1 MTIPRPEHP
10 SPQLERS
17 TWLNLNGTWSYEF
30 DFGNSGD
37 NRELFNS
44 KGFSGEI
51 TVPFCP
57 ESELSGV
64 AHHDFIPAIW
74 YHRSITIPK
83 DWDGLNVR
91 INCGA
96 IDYEST
102 IYLNGTF
109 IGRHFGG
116 SSSFSFDLTPHVK
129 AGETFDLVIHAID
142 DTRNP
147 VQPRGKQSFNYY
159 SRGCSYTRTT
169 GIWQTVWLEAHAPS
183 AIERLQVL
191 TDIDN
196 GTLTLFPQY
205 FNNPSQGTEVN
216 VSIKDHTGVI
226 AKSQSIASQ
235 HSGIQL
241 CIPEVRLWS
250 PDDPHLYDLE
260 IEVSQKGEVVDAV
273 SSYVGM
279 RKVHIEENQVYLNN
293 QPLFQRLVL
302 DQGFYKKGI
311 WTAPSDG
318 DLRKDIELSMQ
329 AGFNGARLHQKVFEE
344 RFHYWADKLGYL
356 TWAESP
362 SWGLDNCS
370 PESQRYFL
378 TEWSELVTRDRNHPS
393 IIAWSP
399 LNETSSPQTRQ
410 PTFMK
415 QHKRFHCDLYDLTR
429 TLDPTR
435 HVNDASGFLHHK
447 TDLWTVHCYD
457 QDPEKLKEK
466 LTPTE
471 DDGVY
476 RNIPQ
481 LEVAYEG
488 QPYIVAEFGGIQWV
502 NMDETEHSN
511 QASWGY
517 GEGPK
522 DLEELYARL
531 EGQIDT
537 LLAFDHIS
545 GYCYTQLTDVEQ
557 EQNGVYN
564 YDRSTKFDM
573 DRISSLFRKEKES

>member
-471 DDGVY
+471 DDGV
-476 RNIPQ
+476 
-481 LEVAYEG
+481 
-488 QPYIVAEFGGIQWV
+488 
-502 NMDETEHSN
+502 
-511 QASWGY
+511 
-517 GEGPK
+517 
-522 DLEELYARL
+522 
-531 EGQIDT
+531 
-537 LLAFDHIS
+537 
-545 GYCYTQLTDVEQ
+545 
-557 EQNGVYN
+557 
-564 YDRSTKFDM
+564 
-573 DRISSLFRKEKES
+573 